1 MNGHSYNSVP
11 AYSPKGAREFTIT
24 ISSSLQKSMTK
35 APHNSIV
42 LRNKAG
48 FATNAVIR
56 EEFLLLLK
64 SANEN
69 NKDAG
74 DSQQS

>member
-1 MNGHSYNSVP
+1 MAIVIIVCQP
-11 AYSPKGAREFTIT
+11 YSPKGAREFTIT

-35 APHNSIV
+35 AQHNSIV

-48 FATNAVIR
+48 FVTNAVIR

-64 SANEN
+64 SASKN
-69 NKDAG
+69 NKDAR
-74 DSQQS
+74 DPQQS